1 MQGETFYQ
9 MAIVTS
15 FIEPTVLFKSSIS
28 SPDEDVGTHTSLAIN
43 NKKIVIEVSSC
54 SKSPY
59 KSYKV
64 SKQREGSLQWLSG
77 AKGTRY
83 GTGKAPKIALNDH
96 GFVVEVDEE
105 SDDKISCRVGQLHE
119 SNMIIWTESSS
130 FTKGTNPSITISF
143 KTVIVAF
150 KRGEDAFYR
159 IGTLNQHERSINW
172 SNKEHRF
179 ISGILDLAITSNQ
192 DDLVVVLYS
201 KQMVTSA
208 LSPIYATVGTL
219 NKIEKKILFS
229 QQTRASPQSLS
240 NGSYPSVALSQ
251 DNSVIMVSTQRKTA
265 IQQKIKYRLGS
276 VKTLA
281 KTNDFDIAWSA
292 QEGTIEFEGIKAAVA
307 MNDKNSILIS
317 HSRDGESVCHI
328 GKIYRETTI

>member
-1 MQGETFYQ
+1 MHYLL
-9 MAIVTS
+9 
-15 FIEPTVLFKSSIS
+15 EPTVLFKSSITC
-28 SPDEDVGTHTSLAIN
+28 PDEDIGTHTSIGIN
-43 NKKIVIEVSSC
+43 NKRIVVEVSSC

-83 GTGKAPKIALNDH
+83 GTGKAPKIALNDE

-105 SDDKISCRVGQLHE
+105 TDGQISCRVGQIHE
-119 SNMIIWTESSS
+119 SNMIIWTESSN
-130 FTKGTNPSITISF
+130 FTNGSNPSITLSY

-150 KRGEDAFYR
+150 KRAEDAFYR
-159 IGTLNQHERSINW
+159 IGMLNTHERSVVW

-179 ISGILDLAITSNQ
+179 ISGILDLAIASNQ
-192 DDLVVVLYS
+192 DDLVVTIYS

-208 LSPIYATVGTL
+208 LSPLYATVGTL
-219 NKIEKKILFS
+219 NKVEKKILFS
-229 QQTRASPQSLS
+229 QQVRASPQSLS
-240 NGSYPSVALSQ
+240 NGSYPSVALSREN
-251 DNSVIMVSTQRKTA
+251 DVIMVSTQRKTA
-265 IQQKIKYRLGS
+265 IKQKVKYRLGS
-276 VKTLA
+276 VKMSA
-281 KTNDFDIAWSA
+281 KTNDFDIVWSG
-292 QEGTIEFEGIKAAVA
+292 QEGTIDFEGKKASVA

-317 HSRDGESVCHI
+317 HSKDGECFCHI